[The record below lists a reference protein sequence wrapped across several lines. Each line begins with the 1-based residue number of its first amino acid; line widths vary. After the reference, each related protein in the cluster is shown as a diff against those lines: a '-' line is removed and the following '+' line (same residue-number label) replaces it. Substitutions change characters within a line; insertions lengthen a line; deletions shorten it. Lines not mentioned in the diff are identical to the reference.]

1 MYSISEA
8 AKLLEISSHT
18 LRYYEKEQIILPERN
33 DYGEREYG
41 DSHIAWLR
49 FVIKLKQTQMPL
61 AKMREYSRLYQ
72 EGEHTREARL
82 RLLEVH
88 RTSVREQITTLQETE
103 KMLDHKIGSYKE
115 MMTIRKYKTST

>member
-1 MYSISEA
+1 
-8 AKLLEISSHT
+8 
-18 LRYYEKEQIILPERN
+18 
-33 DYGEREYG
+33 
-41 DSHIAWLR
+41 
-49 FVIKLKQTQMPL
+49 MPL
-61 AKMREYSRLYQ
+61 GKMREYSRLYQ

-115 MMTIRKYKTST
+115 LIQSEHLKTST

>member
-18 LRYYEKEQIILPERN
+18 LRYYEKEQIILPDRN
-33 DYGEREYG
+33 DHGEREYG

-61 AKMREYSRLYQ
+61 VKIREYSRLYQ
-72 EGEHTREARL
+72 EGEHTQEARL
-82 RLLEVH
+82 RLLEEH
-88 RTSVREQITTLQETE
+88 RNSVREQISTLQETE

-115 MMTIRKYKTST
+115 MINPSI

>member
-8 AKLLEISSHT
+8 AKLLEISYHT

-49 FVIKLKQTQMPL
+49 FVIIIKKENIRG
-61 AKMREYSRLYQ
+61 K
-72 EGEHTREARL
+72 H
-82 RLLEVH
+82 V
-88 RTSVREQITTLQETE
+88 SVSSKCIEPR
-103 KMLDHKIGSYKE
+103 
-115 MMTIRKYKTST
+115 